1 MVALKCNLM
10 IGISISINIE
20 MKTENLKIEGVNYL
34 IIFLDQKRFVMIKL
48 PQKREWVWYE
58 TERSSVL

>member
-1 MVALKCNLM
+1 MVTLKCNLM

-34 IIFLDQKRFVMIKL
+34 MANGCIADFPLLYYLLISF
-48 PQKREWVWYE
+48 Y
-58 TERSSVL
+58 